1 MLDFYLQQQK
11 QLPPFDHHLLQ
22 ILPLAKCV
30 YKKHSWGVVVGIHG
44 NRSIWAP
51 AVISIAILYMKII
64 MGEIDDDDDDDDDPH
79 QCYIWFWE
87 FFLGGSIW
95 EIWMKHTM
103 PSRKRW
109 FKWWADFLIVGFDA
123 ATFVAT
129 KNTLVNYQFFFSN
142 CFQQKNWAAKLEW
155 AGCQNCDRWWEPLH
169 LCLPSFREFKSGWC
183 WWSWVPFCC
192 KYHN

>member
-1 MLDFYLQQQK
+1 MLDFYRQQQQK

-64 MGEIDDDDDDDDDPH
+64 MGEIDDDDDDPH

-87 FFLGGSIW
+87 FFWEGSIW

-109 FKWWADFLIVGFDA
+109 FKWWAHFLIVGFDA

-129 KNTLVNYQFFFSN
+129 KNTLVNYQFFF
-142 CFQQKNWAAKLEW
+142 FFKLFPTKTLSCKIGMGRVPKLW
-155 AGCQNCDRWWEPLH
+155 QMMGAVTFM
-169 LCLPSFREFKSGWC
+169 PSFLQGIQEWMMLMILSSFLL
-183 WWSWVPFCC
+183 
-192 KYHN
+192 